1 MFTRT
6 LPVLAAVLAL
16 FLSLTASAQQK
27 IAVVDLEKLIRL
39 HPNTA
44 EDKKQ
49 LEATLKDYNKQK
61 EQLQSVAAATR
72 KAFEA
77 AVREATNP
85 ALSEAAKQKA
95 EAAALEK
102 RQAALEADRNAAE
115 EIRKLQ
121 RDLNAQELKMLKR
134 TSDEIERAVA
144 AYAKGNGID
153 LVLQLPSKLSPGA
166 GVVYSKPEMDI
177 TAAIME
183 LMGIPEEENL
193 TFHNACH
200 DAYYTA
206 LIFQALEHPDE
217 VMEFRETARPLAP
230 VQAHVTRGDLFE
242 SVASAL
248 QSEQARMPRCAVCA
262 RPCTPDGSYVM
273 VAADRY
279 QSLARC
285 SRHGQMLVTLS
296 LQLTGDMC
304 SMKVRADRATR
315 ANIAYVHTKRLQ
327 EEARRREGR
336 MPDAELLLRRHSD
349 STREVLV
356 P

>member
-16 FLSLTASAQQK
+16 SLSLTASAQQK

-61 EQLQSVAAATR
+61 EQLQSVAASTR

-153 LVLQLPSKLSPGA
+153 LVLQLPSKLSPGT

-177 TAAIME
+177 TAAIMKLLDIPDE
-183 LMGIPEEENL
+183 EPEEEE
-193 TFHNACH
+193 AEKQA
-200 DAYYTA
+200 DAPA
-206 LIFQALEHPDE
+206 AAEAKEEPKAAKP
-217 VMEFRETARPLAP
+217 ETKA
-230 VQAHVTRGDLFE
+230 GE
-242 SVASAL
+242 
-248 QSEQARMPRCAVCA
+248 
-262 RPCTPDGSYVM
+262 
-273 VAADRY
+273 
-279 QSLARC
+279 
-285 SRHGQMLVTLS
+285 
-296 LQLTGDMC
+296 
-304 SMKVRADRATR
+304 
-315 ANIAYVHTKRLQ
+315 
-327 EEARRREGR
+327 
-336 MPDAELLLRRHSD
+336 
-349 STREVLV
+349 
-356 P
+356 